1 MCIRDRCAGFL
12 RINGGDNPL
21 DATSV
26 HPESYDACKKLI
38 DILGFNIYDIKGGIP
53 NVKSLIKDKKKLA
66 EKVGIG
72 EETLSDIISELEKPG
87 RDPRLDMPKPILRTD
102 VLEMSDLKEGMEM
115 CIRDRS
121 VDMWNA
127 DGGTFTEQAYKNVPF
142 FMSDSCLLYTSQVP

>member
-1 MCIRDRCAGFL
+1 MQ
-12 RINGGDNPL
+12 
-21 DATSV
+21 
-26 HPESYDACKKLI
+26 KLI

-102 VLEMSDLKEGMEM
+102 VLEMS
-115 CIRDRS
+115 
-121 VDMWNA
+121 A
-127 DGGTFTEQAYKNVPF
+127 P
-142 FMSDSCLLYTSQVP
+142 